1 MFSNSKKPI
10 LSFGKISVPSSV
22 RLVSLGEQLK
32 RENEEKEEEPKKRKF
47 YQKN

>member
-1 MFSNSKKPI
+1 MFRHSKKPI
-10 LSFGKISVPSSV
+10 LSFGKISVPSVVRIVSV
-22 RLVSLGEQLK
+22 GEQLK

>member
-1 MFSNSKKPI
+1 MFSRNKKPI
-10 LSFGKISVPSSV
+10 LSIGKINVPSVIRMVSV
-22 RLVSLGEQLK
+22 GEQLK